1 MPGTR
6 NPEGRMPLREHL
18 LELRKRLFL
27 ASCGL
32 VVGGVAGWF
41 LYDPLLAVL
50 RHPLDLA
57 ASTQGKQISLNFT
70 ALGSPLDMQIK
81 VALFLAA
88 IITAPWWLY
97 QLWAF
102 VTPGLTRR
110 ERLYAYSFVGAA
122 VPLFIAGL
130 ALAWWVLPHA
140 VDMLTAF
147 IPQGTSGLFTAQEYL
162 SFVMR
167 LLLAFGLS
175 FVLPVLLVA
184 LNFAGLLRHET
195 LAKGWRWA
203 VLVGFVFAAV
213 MTPTPDAWTM
223 ILVALPICLLYF
235 AAVGVATLHD
245 RRADRRRVAAAS

>member
-1 MPGTR
+1 
-6 NPEGRMPLREHL
+6 MPLRQHL

-27 ASCGL
+27 ASLGL
-32 VVGGVAGWF
+32 VLGAVGGWF

-50 RHPLDLA
+50 QHPLTA
-57 ASTQGKQISLNFT
+57 AATEQGKQISLNFT

-81 VALFLAA
+81 VAFFLAA
-88 IITAPWWLY
+88 IVSSPWWLY

-110 ERLYAYSFVGAA
+110 ERAYAYSFVGAA
-122 VPLFIAGL
+122 VPLFLAGV

-140 VDMLTAF
+140 VAMLTGF
-147 IPQGTSGLFTAQEYL
+147 IPKGTSGLFTAQEYL

-167 LLLAFGLS
+167 LMLAFGLA
-175 FVLPVLLVA
+175 FVLPVVLVG
-184 LNFAGLLRHET
+184 LNFAGLLRHEA

-203 VLVGFVFAAV
+203 VLIAFVFAAV

-223 ILVALPICLLYF
+223 ILVALPICVLYF
-235 AAVGVATLHD
+235 GALGVSTLHD
-245 RRADRRRVAAAS
+245 RRADKRRVAAPR

>member
-1 MPGTR
+1 
-6 NPEGRMPLREHL
+6 MPLREHL

-32 VVGGVAGWF
+32 VVGGVGGWF
-41 LYDPLLAVL
+41 LYDRLVAIL
-50 RHPLDLA
+50 RRPLDMA
-57 ASTQGKQISLNFT
+57 ASAHGKQISLNFT

-81 VALFLAA
+81 VSLFLAA

-110 ERLYAYSFVGAA
+110 ERLYAYWFVGAA
-122 VPLFIAGL
+122 VPLFLAGIAV
-130 ALAWWVLPHA
+130 AWWVLPHA
-140 VDMLTAF
+140 VDVLTAF
-147 IPQGTSGLFTAQEYL
+147 IPRGTSGLFTAQDYL
-162 SFVMR
+162 TFVMR
-167 LLLAFGLS
+167 LLLAFGLA

-203 VLVGFVFAAV
+203 VLIAFVFAAI

-223 ILVALPICLLYF
+223 FLVALPICVLYF
-235 AAVGVATLHD
+235 GALGLATLHD
-245 RRADRRRVAAAS
+245 RRADRRRIAPSA